1 MTSELSTLLTERQT
15 KALIQLIQAHSRVEI
30 AQSNLCREREA
41 YGEACRNLTRVL
53 FREGEVSA
61 ALPETLAVDNLDY
74 CWLVTVD
81 IEGGHHHTVK
91 MLGGLASL

>member
-1 MTSELSTLLTERQT
+1 MTSELSTLLTDREA

-41 YGEACRNLTRVL
+41 YGEACVNLTGVL
-53 FREGEVSA
+53 FREGKVS